1 MTPGDAELSAAGGS
15 GTDPRRRWLVLLNPK
30 SGVRGA
36 GMTLL
41 KEFERTLGGAIDLTY
56 QFSRSVE
63 DGTAKA
69 RRAVEQGAEAV
80 IVVGGDGMVN
90 SIGAALIGS
99 SAALGVIPT
108 GSGNGFAR
116 HFGVPLDPRAAVR
129 ALAAARPRNID
140 VGYVNG
146 RPFFVTCS
154 MAWDAALVEAFER
167 YPVRGVLAYVLA
179 GAQKLGEYRPQPIRV
194 ELDGAAPV
202 TFDHPLVFTVANLTQ
217 FGGGARIA
225 PRAEPDDG
233 RLELVVVERRNAA
246 RAIARIGALF
256 NGTLDRLPEVDTRVF
271 QRLRAVRREAA
282 PIQIDGEAIDA
293 GTTIEVTLRPAAL
306 RVLVP
311 ETPEA

>member
-15 GTDPRRRWLVLLNPK
+15 GTGPRRRWLVLLNPK
-30 SGVRGA
+30 SGVRVA
-36 GMTLL
+36 GMPLL

-63 DGTAKA
+63 DGTAKT
-69 RRAVEQGAEAV
+69 RRAVEQGAGAV

-99 SAALGVIPT
+99 SVALGVIPT

-116 HFGVPLDPRAAVR
+116 HFGAPLDPRAAVR
-129 ALAAARPRNID
+129 ALAAARPRLID
-140 VGYVNG
+140 VGYVND

-179 GAQKLGEYRPQPIRV
+179 GAQKLGEYRSQPIQV
-194 ELDGAAPV
+194 ELDGAPPEI
-202 TFDHPLVFTVANLTQ
+202 FDHPLVFTVANLTQ

-233 RLELVVVERRNAA
+233 RLELVVIERRNAA

-271 QRLRAVRREAA
+271 QRLRAARCEAT

-293 GTTIEVTLRPAAL
+293 GATVEITVRPAAL